1 MPLLNSIKANREKF
15 DSKFGELRTPGGC
28 VSSGMAFWKG
38 HREIGK
44 FIISIHKKGDR
55 SEWTNYHDI
64 SLLSLP
70 VGVHAMIPRK

>member
-44 FIISIHKKGDR
+44 LIISIHKKGDR
-55 SEWTNYHDI
+55 SE
-64 SLLSLP
+64 
-70 VGVHAMIPRK
+70 